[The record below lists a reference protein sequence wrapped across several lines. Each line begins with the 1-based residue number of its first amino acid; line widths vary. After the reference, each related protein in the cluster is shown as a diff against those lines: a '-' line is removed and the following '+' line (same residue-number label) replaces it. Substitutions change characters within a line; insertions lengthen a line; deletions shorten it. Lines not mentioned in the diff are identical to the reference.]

1 MKRNTIVKIII
12 LIYFLPMILP
22 LLMTFLGYSEDSPNN
37 SFDYARIT
45 DVDYRAE
52 LVDEPGSNGKVIIT
66 EKLTFDIH
74 AASRDNPFWELW
86 RDLPEDYID
95 GVKVDYQVNSVKQI
109 LDNGEEIIYDESNKL
124 YWDDDD
130 YTNTRLGYGPEKWY
144 HSEGPYNEES
154 RDYECLMLYID
165 GVYRDEMVF
174 EIEYEMNNAALRYK
188 DCSELYLSMYSEET
202 IKHLES
208 FKAEILIPD
217 EDMPDEDCYEAH
229 TYGTN
234 SNEFEFT
241 ESTRTNPGY
250 HTFSIELDE
259 SDLKFKPY
267 NQYLEFDILAFG
279 EDKHKF
285 TDYAS
290 INSYYY
296 DDVLEE
302 CRAEQEEY
310 ENAPKIAEKN
320 KGAILFFSIIAAI
333 FILYYPTTK
342 LKHLKR
348 QYDFYTPSMKAQY
361 FRDIPSNLDPTFAS
375 ALVFCKDK
383 QNDISEEYSAIMLSL
398 VRKGYIELDRID
410 DTDDWTYNNIKII
423 IKYTPVKPSIFEDD
437 LNYIKTSTDDSL
449 LEKSET
455 ISTITNDTI
464 EEPTMPEKELEPLTT
479 TEELY
484 FNLLVRHSGNNE
496 LSMKKFQTNISADI
510 ENTDTFVRKMENS
523 IKHIGT
529 SEGYFQKADYEEPKR
544 ILKSKANSHM
554 IIGFILIIL
563 VNLISSRTRLD
574 LAFGAYTILGIVFII
589 SSKKL
594 KKLSKDAILLTQY
607 GEDEYEKWRGLYNF
621 LNSQTLI
628 NERTVIE
635 LPLWEQYLVYAT
647 AFGISDKVIKAL
659 QIRCPDLDNSQMLS
673 NPYYRSNNFYSSS
686 RAFRTSVRSASYS
699 YRSATYGGG
708 YGGHG
713 GYGGG
718 GRGGGGGRRR
728 TLGCCAVND

>member
-1 MKRNTIVKIII
+1 MKRNTIVKIIL
-12 LIYFLPMILP
+12 LIYFIPMFLPAIML
-22 LLMTFLGYSEDSPNN
+22 FFGYGEDSPNN

-52 LVDEPGSNGKVIIT
+52 LVDEPGSNGKVVIT

-74 AASRDNPFWELW
+74 AASRDNLFWELW

-109 LDNGEEIIYDESNKL
+109 LDNGEEIIYDESSKL

-144 HSEGPYNEES
+144 HSEGPYNENA

-174 EIEYEMNNAALRYK
+174 EIEYEMNNAALRYN

-202 IKHLES
+202 IKYLES

-234 SNEFEFT
+234 SNEFDFT
-241 ESTRTNPGY
+241 ESTRKNPGY

-259 SDLKFKPY
+259 SDLQFKPY
-267 NQYLEFDILAFG
+267 NQYLEFDLLAFG
-279 EDKHKF
+279 KDKHEF

-290 INSYYY
+290 INNYYY

-302 CRAEQEEY
+302 CRQEQEEY
-310 ENAPKIAEKN
+310 ENAPKTAKKN

-342 LKHLKR
+342 LKQLKKK
-348 QYDFYTPSMKAQY
+348 YNFYTPSMKFQY

-383 QNDISEEYSAIMLSL
+383 PNDISEEYSAIMLSL

-410 DTDDWTYNNIKII
+410 DTDDWSFDNIKII
-423 IKYTPVKPSIFEDD
+423 IKYNPVKPTILENN
-437 LNYIKTSTDDSL
+437 LNNITNLNDNIIS
-449 LEKSET
+449 EKIET
-455 ISTITNDTI
+455 IPTETI
-464 EEPTMPEKELEPLTT
+464 EEPTIPEKELEPLTT

-484 FNLLVRHSGNNE
+484 FNLIVRHSGNNE

-510 ENTDTFVRKMENS
+510 SNTDTFVRNMENS
-523 IKHIGT
+523 ITTVGI
-529 SEGYFQKADYEEPKR
+529 SQGYFQKADYEEPKK

-554 IIGFILIIL
+554 ILGIIL
-563 VNLISSRTRLD
+563 LTLVNIISFRTRLD
-574 LAFGAYTILGIVFII
+574 LAFGAYTILGIVFLI
-589 SSKKL
+589 SSRKL

-647 AFGISDKVIKAL
+647 AFGISDKVINAL
-659 QIRCPDLDNSQMLS
+659 KIRCSDLDNSEMLR
-673 NPYYRSNNFYSSS
+673 NPYYRSRSFYSSS
-686 RAFRTSVRSASYS
+686 RAFRTSVRSASHIYRAGS
-699 YRSATYGGG
+699 YGG

-728 TLGCCAVND
+728 TLGCCAVNS

>member
-12 LIYFLPMILP
+12 LIYFLPFILP
-22 LLMTFLGYSEDSPNN
+22 FFSIFFGYGEDSPNN

-45 DVDYRAE
+45 DVDYKAE

-109 LDNGEEIIYDESNKL
+109 LNNGEEIIYDESSKL

-130 YTNTRLGYGPEKWY
+130 YTNTRLGYGPGKWY
-144 HSEGPYNEES
+144 HSEGPYNEDS

-174 EIEYEMNNAALRYK
+174 EIEYEMNNAALRYN
-188 DCSELYLSMYSEET
+188 DCSELYISMYSEET
-202 IKHLES
+202 IKYLES

-217 EDMPDEDCYEAH
+217 EDMPNEDCYEAH

-241 ESTRTNPGY
+241 ESTRKNPGY

-259 SDLKFKPY
+259 SDLQFKPY
-267 NQYLEFDILAFG
+267 NQYLEFDLLAFG
-279 EDKHKF
+279 KDKHEF

-290 INSYYY
+290 INDYYY

-302 CRAEQEEY
+302 CRQEQEEY
-310 ENAPKIAEKN
+310 ENAPQNAKKTKEL
-320 KGAILFFSIIAAI
+320 LFLISIILAI
-333 FILYYPTTK
+333 FIFKYPANK
-342 LKHLKR
+342 LKQFKKK
-348 QYDFYTPSMKAQY
+348 YNFFTPSMKMEY
-361 FRDIPSNLDPTFAS
+361 FREIPSNLDPTFAS

-383 QNDISEEYSAIMLSL
+383 PNDISEEYSAIMLSL
-398 VRKGYIELDRID
+398 VRKKYIELERID
-410 DTDDWTYNNIKII
+410 NTKDWDFNNIKII
-423 IKYTPVKPSIFEDD
+423 IKYNPIKPTVLENSLNSLTNSDNNSITETFDNQPSI
-437 LNYIKTSTDDSL
+437 TDN
-449 LEKSET
+449 
-455 ISTITNDTI
+455 IT
-464 EEPTMPEKELEPLTT
+464 EEPVIPEKELEPLTT

-484 FNLLVRHSGNNE
+484 FNLIVRHSSNNE
-496 LSMKKFQTNISADI
+496 VSMKKFQTNISTDI
-510 ENTDTFVRKMENS
+510 SNTDTFVRNMENS
-523 IKHIGT
+523 ITTIGI
-529 SEGYFQKADYEEPKR
+529 SQGYFQKANYEEPKK
-544 ILKSKANSHM
+544 ILKSKSKSHM
-554 IIGFILIIL
+554 ILGLILLTI
-563 VNLISSRTRLD
+563 VNLISFRTRLD
-574 LAFGAYTILGIVFII
+574 FAFGAYTILGIMYII
-589 SSKKL
+589 SSRKL

-607 GEDEYEKWRGLYNF
+607 GEDKYEKWRGLYNF

-659 QIRCPDLDNSQMLS
+659 QIRCPELDNSEMLR
-673 NPYYRSNNFYSSS
+673 NPYYRSRGFYSSTRTFRS
-686 RAFRTSVRSASYS
+686 TARATSHYHRTGSY
-699 YRSATYGGG
+699 GG

-728 TLGCCAVND
+728 TLICCAVKS